1 MSDSN
6 KLANV
11 DYRLKNLT
19 NALYLTNDDDVALRT
34 GIEGNILISGNV
46 TVPGNLNVDT
56 AHITEV
62 GTSGI
67 LTTPY
72 LPVGGNVAITN
83 NVTVVDGG
91 GSITV
96 DGNVTATV
104 SGNVNIGTLPEV
116 EIKNDTGNPIAISK
130 NTTTNSESNPIWVKG
145 TSDTSFFSP
154 VQSDAFGRLR
164 ISNPFTLF
172 DGAMRYNDNEFKWN
186 QKDTAGGTSTFLAN
200 ESSVLMSV
208 SSNGD
213 ESIRQSKQVF
223 AYQPGKSLLTL
234 VTFAATTPTVG
245 LRQRVGYFGEQNGV
259 YLELDGTT
267 VNMVIR
273 KFTSGTVD
281 DTSEKI
287 ARSSWNGDKLDGTGP
302 SGITLNFSKSQIW
315 WCDVEWLGVGSVR
328 TGFVVNGQFIICHT
342 FHHANVLD
350 KVYMTTACL
359 PVRYE
364 ITSTGAAGNLRA
376 ICSTV
381 ISEGG
386 YSNRSL
392 PRAKSTALTGRN
404 LSDTEFRPLICIRLK
419 SGNIDSIVTPSK
431 FDLYGLQQA
440 AFIYRVI
447 LNPTLTG
454 ASWVS
459 ADANSRVEYDISS
472 TALSG
477 GTVINEGIFVGS
489 NKGGAASVSS
499 NEIDFSQQLGRTI
512 DGVSDIYCIAAIATT
527 NNDDAVASLSWQEH
541 I

>member
-46 TVPGNLNVDT
+46 NVPGNINVDT

-83 NVTVVDGG
+83 NLTVVDGG

-104 SGNVNIGTLPEV
+104 SGNVNIGTIPEV

-130 NTTTNSESNPIWVKG
+130 NTTTNSEDNPIWVKG

-164 ISNPFTLF
+164 VSNPYTLF
-172 DGAMRYNDNEFKWN
+172 DGALRYNDDEFKWD
-186 QKDTAGGTSTFLAN
+186 QQDTASGTSTFLAN
-200 ESSVLMSV
+200 ESTVLMSV
-208 SSNGD
+208 TSNGD
-213 ESIRQSKQVF
+213 EVIRQSKQVF
-223 AYQPGKSLLTL
+223 SYQPGKSLLTL
-234 VTFAATTPTVG
+234 VTFVATTPTSG
-245 LRQRVGYFGEQNGV
+245 LRQRVGYFGAQNGV

-273 KFTSGTVD
+273 KYTAGTVD

-328 TGFVVNGQFIICHT
+328 TGFVVNGQFIVCHT

-364 ITSTGAAGNLRA
+364 LTSTGAAGNLRA

-386 YSNRSL
+386 YTNRSL
-392 PRAKSTALTGRN
+392 PRAKSTALTGKN
-404 LSDTEFRPLICIRLK
+404 LSDTEFRPLVCIRLK
-419 SGNIDSIVTPSK
+419 SNNIDAIVTPSK

-447 LNPTLTG
+447 INPTLTG
-454 ASWVS
+454 ASWTS
-459 ADANSRVEYDISS
+459 AGTDSHVEYDISAN
-472 TALSG
+472 ALTG
-477 GTVINEGIFVGS
+477 GTVIDEGIFVGS

-499 NEIDFSQQLGRTI
+499 SEIDFTQQLGRTI
-512 DGVSDIYCIAAIATT
+512 AGVSDIYCIAAIATT

-541 I
+541 T

>member
-46 TVPGNLNVDT
+46 TVPGNLNVET
-56 AHITEV
+56 SHITEV

-130 NTTTNSESNPIWVKG
+130 NTTTNSEDNAIWVKG

-164 ISNPFTLF
+164 VSNPYTLF
-172 DGAMRYNDNEFKWN
+172 DGALRYNDDEFKWN
-186 QKDTAGGTSTFLAN
+186 QQDTASGTSTFLAN
-200 ESSVLMSV
+200 ESTVLMSV
-208 SSNGD
+208 TSNGD

-223 AYQPGKSLLTL
+223 SYQPGKSLLTL
-234 VTFAATTPTVG
+234 VTFVATTPTAG
-245 LRQRVGYFGEQNGV
+245 LRQRVGHFGAQNGV

-273 KFTSGTVD
+273 KYTAGTVD

-287 ARSSWNGDKLDGTGP
+287 SRSSWNGDKLDGTGD
-302 SGITLNFSKSQIW
+302 SGLTINFSKAQIW
-315 WCDVEWLGVGSVR
+315 WSDVEWLGVGSVR
-328 TGFVVNGQFIICHT
+328 TGFVINGQFIVCHT

-364 ITSTGAAGNLRA
+364 LTSTGAAGNLRA

-386 YSNRSL
+386 YTNRSL
-392 PRAKSTALTGRN
+392 PRAKSTALTGKN

-419 SGNIDSIVTPSK
+419 SNNIDAIVTPSK

-447 LNPTLTG
+447 INPTLTG
-454 ASWVS
+454 ASWTS
-459 ADANSRVEYDISS
+459 AGTDSHVEYDISAN
-472 TALSG
+472 ALTG
-477 GTVINEGIFVGS
+477 GTVIDEGIFVGS

-499 NEIDFSQQLGRTI
+499 SEIDFTQQLGRTI
-512 DGVSDIYCIAAIATT
+512 AGVSDIYCIAAIATT